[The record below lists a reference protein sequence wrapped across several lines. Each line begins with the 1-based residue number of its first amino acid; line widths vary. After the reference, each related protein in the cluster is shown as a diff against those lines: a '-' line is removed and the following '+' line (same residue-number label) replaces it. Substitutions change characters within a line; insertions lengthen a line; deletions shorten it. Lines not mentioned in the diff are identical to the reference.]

1 MINIVLN
8 GAQLLVQCIIVM
20 YLSEIRMYLKGID
33 AGQEEM
39 NEYLSDIR
47 KMHKEAMSVETDETC
62 CSLEKLS
69 DFMERK

>member
-1 MINIVLN
+1 MIDIVLK

-33 AGQEEM
+33 AGQEET

-47 KMHKEAMSVETDETC
+47 KMHKETVSVETDETC
-62 CSLEKLS
+62 SSLEELS
-69 DFMERK
+69 DFMGG

>member
-1 MINIVLN
+1 MIDIVLK

-33 AGQEEM
+33 AGQEET

-47 KMHKEAMSVETDETC
+47 KVYKEAMSVETDETC
-62 CSLEKLS
+62 SGLEDLS
-69 DFMERK
+69 DFMGG